1 MILSALIGLPL
12 LGAGIISLMDE
23 DSIVEIRKVGLFA
36 SGLTFF
42 LSLFLWI
49 LFDSGT
55 ADQQFVEES
64 AWLSSM
70 NINLVLGVDGIS
82 VLFVILTT
90 LLTPICLLA
99 SWDLSPPSRATK
111 ASMKLQWM
119 AFLVLEALVI
129 FVFVVLFFLLFYV
142 GFEAVL
148 LPMFFLIGI
157 FGSRARKVRAAY
169 FFFL

>member
-1 MILSALIGLPL
+1 MLLSSLVGLPL
-12 LGAGIISLMDE
+12 FGAAVIALLGE
-23 DSIVEIRKVGLFA
+23 DRLAEIRKVGLLA

-42 LSLFLWI
+42 LSLLLWV

-55 ADQQFVEES
+55 ADYQFVYEN
-64 AWLSSM
+64 AWLSSL
-70 NINLVLGVDGIS
+70 NINLILGVDGIS

-90 LLTPICLLA
+90 LMTPICLLA
-99 SWDLSPPSRATK
+99 SWDLSGDSRITK
-111 ASMKLQWM
+111 GSVKLYWM

-129 FVFVVLFFLLFYV
+129 FVFVVLDLLLFYV

-157 FGSRARKVRAAY
+157 
-169 FFFL
+169 